1 MEILSGT
8 ILLVLT
14 AMIVAVVVRDARS
27 GAVAGLSMRNL
38 FLVGFVYFQT
48 VSGAITAFSGM
59 NERGLFLNEPGVA
72 AILFTL
78 YASLFIA
85 LFLWVYRLTRRSI
98 GGPTRSIASM
108 ELSALSAVFV
118 SVVGVLGG
126 LLLRFVLGTV
136 PILGVITIQLSVGL
150 FTAACCLSAYAW
162 SRNFWNAGSVVA
174 FVAVTSA
181 SVAALL
187 VNAFGRREI
196 LGVFMSMAFTLF
208 YLKWR
213 QMPRWQLV
221 FRGSIWVGLTLV
233 AVVLLSAARSSG
245 QKERSVSDYLSA
257 IAALSGQD
265 LVEQVVGGL
274 VGQFS
279 GGTSMWVVETRPSE
293 FPYDTLHS
301 LVYTVTFPIPRQY
314 WEGKPNSL
322 GRTITEQCLISGVS
336 NEHSFGPGLVG
347 HVANDNPLIALPVYA
362 CLLAVL
368 LAVIDA
374 RLARNDR
381 DPLEVAFLGVG
392 ISQIFAIPRGELG
405 LFAINAL
412 GTMAGAWLLVRPFRY
427 VLRSNDPDDAGA
439 ELAIGMNPPPG
450 GSVPRD

>member
-8 ILLVLT
+8 MLLLLT
-14 AMIVAVVVRDARS
+14 AAIVAVIVRDGRS
-27 GAVAGLSMRNL
+27 GAVVGLSMRNL
-38 FLVGFVYFQT
+38 FLVGFIYFQS
-48 VSGAITAFSGM
+48 VSGAITAFTGM

-78 YASLFIA
+78 YASLFVG
-85 LFLWVYRLTRRSI
+85 LFLWVYGSARRCI
-98 GGPTRSIASM
+98 GGPTRSVASM

-118 SVVGVLGG
+118 AAIGVIGG

-136 PILGVITIQLSVGL
+136 PILGVITIQLSVGF

-162 SRNFWNAGSVVA
+162 SRNFWNVGSLISLVL
-174 FVAVTSA
+174 VTSA

-221 FRGSIWVGLTLV
+221 VRGSIWVGLALV

-245 QKERSVSDYLSA
+245 QKERSVGDYLSA
-257 IAALSGQD
+257 IASLSGQD
-265 LVEQVVGGL
+265 LVEQVVGGV
-274 VGQFS
+274 VGQFA
-279 GGTSMWVVETRPSE
+279 GGTSMWVIETRPDE

-336 NEHSFGPGLVG
+336 SEHSFGPGLVG

-368 LAVIDA
+368 LAAIDA

-405 LFAINAL
+405 LFTINAL
-412 GTMAGAWLLVRPFRY
+412 GTMAGAWLLVMPFRY
-427 VLRSNDPDDAGA
+427 MLRPNDPDDAEALLESGA
-439 ELAIGMNPPPG
+439 NPATDDAVQRG
-450 GSVPRD
+450 